1 MEEDDETRKKIIKQV
16 IKEVDE
22 EVYKWMSTR
31 QTKFKRSEKDEIQTF
46 NNELIAYLNSLRTTN
61 KNPTDFQEKIVSL
74 HLGNKI
80 IRLMETIN
88 QCIYGKQ

>member
-22 EVYKWMSTR
+22 KVYKWMSTR

-46 NNELIAYLNSLRTTN
+46 SNELIAYLNSLRTTN

-80 IRLMETIN
+80 IYLMETIN